1 MKYTLITLAA
11 LSGSAFAQTFI
22 AANSVSSNV
31 SDYYPVNRLISD
43 ANGFNYSAPN
53 PHSGGGGTS
62 WWTTAVGS
70 TPVTLTFDF
79 NSPQQIGAVGIWDYA
94 SYSPSDWNIKL
105 FSGSNGTGT
114 ALLDQDFS
122 LTPNSSNNVSVFNG
136 IDLADT
142 AGVSSVVLTAR
153 NDGSYGSGL
162 SEVYFSNTTISAPVP
177 EPSSAALLG
186 LGGLALILRRRK

>member
-22 AANSVSSNV
+22 AADSVSSNV
-31 SDYYPVNRLISD
+31 TDHFPVANLISD
-43 ANGFNYSAPN
+43 ASGFDYSAPT
-53 PHSGGGGTS
+53 PYSSGEGTS
-62 WWTTAVGS
+62 WWTTAAGS

-79 NSPQQIGAVGIWDYA
+79 NSSQQIGAVGIWDYGDF
-94 SYSPSDWNIKL
+94 SPSDWNIKL

-114 ALLDQDFS
+114 TLLDQDFS
-122 LTPNSSNNVSVFNG
+122 IAPILGNVSSFSN

-153 NDGSYGSGL
+153 NNSPRTGAGL
-162 SEVYFSNTTISAPVP
+162 SEVYFSNTTIPVP
-177 EPSSAALLG
+177 E
-186 LGGLALILRRRK
+186 RRK